1 MNTLTIPYNKL
12 VAAQEL
18 ISDAIH
24 DLDTQSGMDDCV
36 MVLAWARGEIAHV
49 IIDMQKEAEE

>member
-1 MNTLTIPYNKL
+1 MTSLTIPYNKL

-24 DLDTQSGMDDCV
+24 DLDALAMDDHV
-36 MVLAWARGEIAHV
+36 MTLTWARGEIAGV
-49 IIDMQKEAEE
+49 IIAMQRRGEE

>member
-1 MNTLTIPYNKL
+1 MSSLTIPYNKL

-24 DLDTQSGMDDCV
+24 DLDGKMEDEAIAQ
-36 MVLAWARGEIAHV
+36 LAWARGEIAGV
-49 IIDMQKEAEE
+49 IIEMQRRGEE

>member
-1 MNTLTIPYNKL
+1 MTSLTIPYNKL

-24 DLDTQSGMDDCV
+24 DLDGKMEDEAIAQ
-36 MVLAWARGEIAHV
+36 LAWARGEIAGV
-49 IIDMQKEAEE
+49 IVAVQRREEE

>member
-1 MNTLTIPYNKL
+1 MSSLTIPYNKL

-24 DLDTQSGMDDCV
+24 DLDGRMEDEAIAELT
-36 MVLAWARGEIAHV
+36 WARGEIAG
-49 IIDMQKEAEE
+49 IIIEMQRRGEE

>member
-1 MNTLTIPYNKL
+1 MTSLTIPYNKL

-24 DLDTQSGMDDCV
+24 DLDGKMEDEAIAQ
-36 MVLAWARGEIAHV
+36 LAWARGEIAGV
-49 IIDMQKEAEE
+49 IIAMQRRGEE

>member
-24 DLDTQSGMDDCV
+24 DLDGAMADD
-36 MVLAWARGEIAHV
+36 VLATLTWARGEIAHV
-49 IIDMQKEAEE
+49 IIEMQKEGEE